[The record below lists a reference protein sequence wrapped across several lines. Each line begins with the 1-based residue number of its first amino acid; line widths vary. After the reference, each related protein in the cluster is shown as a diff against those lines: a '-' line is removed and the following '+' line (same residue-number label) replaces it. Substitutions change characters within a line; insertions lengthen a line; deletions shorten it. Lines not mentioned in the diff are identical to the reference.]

1 MDINKLYNQ
10 LTNVDIEQQ
19 KLLWDER
26 GKGYYGEY
34 LVFCELYKTIPG
46 TCKILM
52 NLNIP
57 VSSTKTTEIDLIL
70 IHETG
75 LYIFEVKHYK
85 GTIYGKSS
93 DNIWTQ
99 YFRTAKNNTFKNP
112 MLQNEYHIKA
122 IKELLPNIP
131 VKSIIIFTNDECEIK
146 VTNTNTDIEL
156 CTLYDIHQTL
166 NRNFNF
172 SNTTIS
178 TGKIDEIFCQL
189 SPYSKIKEPVEING
203 VEQPF
208 SSWVDPFISELK
220 KNISEV
226 EQEKA
231 EWLIKANRDLENQ
244 KASIQNERNLLEKAQ
259 QRAKKTKKNCII
271 LSIVFS
277 LVCFLF
283 YSSSISNNKKEY
295 DNKLAEFKQN
305 FLHVDEIGNEYIDEL
320 NSYVE
325 ITNVNLTT
333 LSDDAVSFTA
343 RISMN
348 NDVYG
353 IEITESAKYIVM
365 TQNGQVFEYD
375 VFGEHLTYNRF
386 SNLIG
391 KNIRAYGD
399 LANAQFFG
407 ISNINDITYIKMTNI
422 NLIKTD
428 LNRTIVKDG
437 LEIELYSK

>member
-1 MDINKLYNQ
+1 MDINKIYNQ

-34 LVFCELYKTIPG
+34 LVFCELYKNIPG

-131 VKSIIIFTNDECEIK
+131 VKSIIIFTNDDCEIK

-166 NRNFNF
+166 NRNFNC

-178 TGKIDEIFCQL
+178 TEKIDEIFCQL
-189 SPYSKIKEPVEING
+189 SPYSQIKEPVEING

-220 KNISEV
+220 KKISEV
-226 EQEKA
+226 EQEKS

-259 QRAKKTKKNCII
+259 QRAKKTRKKCII